1 MRFNKYRNDKL
12 FHILVKVLKYFIC
25 IALLVFYVA
34 MFVLGVLLIV
44 VILLLFY
51 YWVVCVTYLVANYGF
66 LFLLLGYGPLIIP
79 MDDGTLI
86 IYIFPII
93 IVTKYG

>member
-12 FHILVKVLKYFIC
+12 FYILVRIFKYLICTALFLFNLVAFIVGVVL
-25 IALLVFYVA
+25 IA
-34 MFVLGVLLIV
+34 VLL
-44 VILLLFY
+44 LLLY
-51 YWVVCVTYLVANYGF
+51 YWVICVTYLVANYGF
-66 LFLLLGYGPLIIP
+66 VFLLLGYGPLIIP